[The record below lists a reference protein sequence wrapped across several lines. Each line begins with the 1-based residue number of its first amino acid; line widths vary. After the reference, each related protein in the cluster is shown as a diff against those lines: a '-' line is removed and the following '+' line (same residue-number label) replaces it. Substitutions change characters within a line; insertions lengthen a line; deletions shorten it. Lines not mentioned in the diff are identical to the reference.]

1 MNNEKSVLFI
11 GTFLS
16 NKRGTKGIAES
27 LSERL
32 ERDGINIKLS
42 STYEN
47 KIVRL
52 ADILLSIF
60 FFTGSKIHIDV
71 FSGSAFN
78 IADLASRLAK
88 FRNKQILMT
97 LHGGRLPEFSESKML
112 KIKHVFSRADKIFT
126 PSMFIQEHFRKLGFK
141 VEYLPNAIDLSSFT
155 YNRKIIKPNTLL
167 WVRAFTSI
175 YNPEVPIK
183 LLANL
188 KKRYPE
194 CTLTMI
200 GPDRGALDNCKELAS
215 SLGVTNAVLFLG
227 SIPNKELYKYYQS
240 HSVYLNTTSY
250 ESFGVAV
257 VEAASCGIPIVS
269 NNVGEIPYLWNHK
282 ENIMLVENNSI
293 NKYCDCINEL
303 FDSSDLSSKLSIKA
317 RKNSERFNWP
327 EIKNEWLNI
336 LA

>member
-1 MNNEKSVLFI
+1 LRIKVLFI

-16 NKRGTKGIAES
+16 KKRGTKGIAES

-32 ERDGINIKLS
+32 KEEGVSTRLS
-42 STYEN
+42 SCYEN
-47 KIVRL
+47 KVIRMF
-52 ADILLSIF
+52 DILLSIF
-60 FFTGSKIHIDV
+60 FFRGRIVHIDV

-78 IADLASRLAK
+78 IADLASSLAK
-88 FRNKQILMT
+88 FRKKKILMT
-97 LHGGRLPEFSESKML
+97 LHGGRLPEFSGSNMPR
-112 KIKHVFSRADKIFT
+112 IKRIFERTDKILT

-141 VEYLPNAIDLSSFT
+141 VEYLPNSIDLSNFRFDRT
-155 YNRKIIKPNTLL
+155 TMKPNSLL

-183 LLANL
+183 LLASL
-188 KKRYPE
+188 KEKYPD

-200 GPDRGALDNCKELAS
+200 GPDRGLMEKCKELAD
-215 SLGVTNAVLFLG
+215 SLGVSKDISFLG
-227 SIPNKELYKYYQS
+227 SVPNNELYAYYQT
-240 HSVYLNTTSY
+240 HAVYLNTTSY

-282 ENIMLVENNSI
+282 ENIMLVENNSFSM
-293 NKYCDCINEL
+293 YCDCINEL
-303 FDSSDLSSKLSIKA
+303 FDSSDLSSKLSINA
-317 RKNSERFNWP
+317 RKKSERFNWP

-336 LA
+336 LT